1 MPKGPS
7 ICTST
12 GFQKPSSNRGHGK
25 YAQEQHFFDKTFTS
39 SFLHSP
45 CVVCIN
51 CLTPDKIL
59 PCNLGEKFIEYL
71 PRNLESFRC
80 AIYAFRVFKIYF
92 IYKPSP
98 LMQIQPTVGTEHCR
112 SSIQVYWSCAQ
123 CSFFEENSHLCF
135 FRLFSPIFASQLTA
149 QKVTGEEA
157 TLEFLQSAHLLS
169 PSILL
174 EVFLF

>member
-80 AIYAFRVFKIYF
+80 AIYAFRVLKF
-92 IYKPSP
+92 ILFAS
-98 LMQIQPTVGTEHCR
+98 LH
-112 SSIQVYWSCAQ
+112 
-123 CSFFEENSHLCF
+123 HLCKSTPQLALSTAEAVSRF
-135 FRLFSPIFASQLTA
+135 IGHVCNAPSLKKIPIFVSF
-149 QKVTGEEA
+149 VF
-157 TLEFLQSAHLLS
+157 FLNICQSADRTEGNRRGSHTGVLTKPPPFIS
-169 PSILL
+169 FHPS
-174 EVFLF
+174 